1 MTLLDVKDDTSFSDI
16 YSDIYDKCSIFGK
29 VLDIK
34 VPRPRWVDRSE
45 QNREEDEERE
55 RGIIEQHEMAKREYH

>member
-1 MTLLDVKDDTSFSDI
+1 VSLLDVKDDTVFTDI

-34 VPRPRWVDRSE
+34 IPRPVWVDRTE
-45 QNREEDEERE
+45 NNRAEDEELE
-55 RGIIEQHEMAKREYH
+55 RIIIENHEMAKREF